1 MRVPPLAE
9 LPPNDLGIQGDILVV
24 GRHGVGGVHKRWVA
38 RVSVSTGAEVWRRA
52 ILCVPLVGL
61 LFLVAGVSHFTEA
74 RAFEAIYPPVGTWG
88 LWYLPGSASFH
99 VAWTGLAELVL
110 GAGVLAGGASFW
122 LDLDL
127 DGPLRWLTPAAASGL
142 VLLVLAVTPANIY
155 MYTHGATMT
164 GLGPPGDLALGF
176 PAGASRLP
184 AGHPK
189 DKLGEEYGGC
199 LLSGNAWA
207 PPAAAHVLS
216 HLSEH
221 VLKNKTLVT
230 DLDVPE
236 FKRMLRVGMKIPPKV
251 RKGVEY
257 SHICPTLMNTR

>member
-1 MRVPPLAE
+1 MRVAPSGIDG
-9 LPPNDLGIQGDILVV
+9 LPEPAQALVFVGCYVGLGLGTSALNKAVD
-24 GRHGVGGVHKRWVA
+24 GVRRAVCD
-38 RVSVSTGAEVWRRA
+38 SSSSGAEVWRRA

-176 PAGASRLP
+176 HYARFAIQV
-184 AGHPK
+184 A
-189 DKLGEEYGGC
+189 
-199 LLSGNAWA
+199 LLS
-207 PPAAAHVLS
+207 L
-216 HLSEH
+216 
-221 VLKNKTLVT
+221 LV
-230 DLDVPE
+230 
-236 FKRMLRVGMKIPPKV
+236 
-251 RKGVEY
+251 
-257 SHICPTLMNTR
+257 